1 MLTID
6 KNTSGTPTSLML
18 RLANSGGTNTPEALF
33 QIENE
38 SVHGFGL
45 HGRSGVGNLDKLI
58 QFWNLNTGNV
68 GIGTSAPNDSF
79 SIGNA
84 GAAPAG
90 SAKTGH
96 NFTSTYLA
104 TDSYAL
110 VNYGLVQTL
119 ISNAT
124 SSITLWGGTVGGNIW
139 ALNSGNTGV
148 GTTNPFTKLE
158 VAGAL
163 KFGDTADTCDN
174 NHSGTLRYNSTSDQ
188 TYLCDG
194 VRWINQKNCG
204 LMTDDAGQ
212 TYGTVQIG
220 GQCWMAENINIG
232 TMLASGA
239 TNPTTT
245 DNTIQ
250 KWCYN
255 NDPAQCLANGGLYNW
270 DEAMRGSLV
279 SGARGI
285 CPSGWHIPSD
295 TEYNKLEKTI
305 LGVIASPN
313 AQYACNMSV
322 TGWQRCADNSGTD
335 TGGTYGA
342 GKSLKAVGVGS
353 GVGLGDDLV
362 GFAAKLTGYRNTDGT
377 FPGLGSSSYFW
388 SSTPSGANAIS
399 KYMNS
404 GYSTITRYADV
415 HTYGFSV
422 RCVRD

>member
-1 MLTID
+1 
-6 KNTSGTPTSLML
+6 
-18 RLANSGGTNTPEALF
+18 
-33 QIENE
+33 
-38 SVHGFGL
+38 
-45 HGRSGVGNLDKLI
+45 
-58 QFWNLNTGNV
+58 
-68 GIGTSAPNDSF
+68 
-79 SIGNA
+79 
-84 GAAPAG
+84 
-90 SAKTGH
+90 
-96 NFTSTYLA
+96 
-104 TDSYAL
+104 
-110 VNYGLVQTL
+110 
-119 ISNAT
+119 
-124 SSITLWGGTVGGNIW
+124 
-139 ALNSGNTGV
+139 
-148 GTTNPFTKLE
+148 
-158 VAGAL
+158 
-163 KFGDTADTCDN
+163 
-174 NHSGTLRYNSTSDQ
+174 
-188 TYLCDG
+188 
-194 VRWINQKNCG
+194 
-204 LMTDDAGQ
+204 MTDDAGQ